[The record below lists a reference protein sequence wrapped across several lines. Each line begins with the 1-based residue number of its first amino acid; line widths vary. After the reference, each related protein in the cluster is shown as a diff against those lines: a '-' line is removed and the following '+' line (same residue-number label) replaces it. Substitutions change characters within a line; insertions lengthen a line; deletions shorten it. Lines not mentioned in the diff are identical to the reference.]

1 MKYISIYYS
10 ISVFHAVTNFS
21 LQPYTHRKLLWGK
34 ERVGGGASR
43 TRNVLAQKM
52 AQQM

>member
-1 MKYISIYYS
+1 MKCISIYYS

-21 LQPYTHRKLLWGK
+21 LQPYTHRKLLGAK
-34 ERVGGGASR
+34 KGLGGASR